1 MMLTKQKINEQNYEL
16 AINIWEESV
25 TATHDFLKQQDKEE
39 IKRNLPF
46 YLKQVN
52 GNYWLNNNEIIGF
65 SGIDD
70 DKLEMLFLHP
80 NFFKQGLGSK
90 IIQQLINQDQIKYVD
105 VNKDNTNATK
115 FYLKNGFEQYD
126 ESETDG
132 QGNDYPI
139 LHLKLNN

>member
-1 MMLTKQKINEQNYEL
+1 MLKRKKITSENYEM
-16 AINIWEESV
+16 AVNIWEESV

-39 IKRNLPF
+39 IKKNLPF
-46 YLKQVN
+46 YLKQVD
-52 GNYWLNNNEIIGF
+52 GNYWLNNNEVIGF
-65 SGIDD
+65 SGTDD

-90 IIQQLINQDQIKYVD
+90 IIQQLIDQDKIKYVD

-115 FYLKNGFEQYD
+115 FYLKNGFEKYD

>member
-1 MMLTKQKINEQNYEL
+1 MLTKQKINEQNYEL